1 MRDTTRE
8 NRKLEILDTTLRDGM
23 QGRGISFSIEDKLA
37 IVSALDRLGID
48 WIEAGNPFSN
58 PKDLEFFTRAGAL
71 SLRHAT
77 LVAFGST
84 RKPGSRAEEDPG
96 VQALLRSGA
105 GAVSIVGK
113 AWDLHVTDV
122 LRCPL
127 EENLAMIEETVR
139 SFVRHGRTVM
149 FDAEHFFDGYKA
161 NPRYALEALR
171 AAERAGAS
179 LCTLCDTNG
188 GCFPDEIARMV
199 AEIAKLLTI
208 PVGIHC
214 HGDIGCA
221 EANTY
226 LAVEAG
232 ARHVQGTYLGFGERC
247 GNAALSTVI
256 PALQIKRGWR
266 CIPEEALRQI
276 TPTAHLIADISNIT
290 LPDNLPF
297 VGRSAF
303 AHKGGMH
310 VDGVSKNHIT
320 FEHIDPAQVGN
331 HRAFLVSEVSGR
343 SAILSRLREIDP
355 TLTKE
360 SPPTIQIVDALKE
373 LERKG
378 FQFESASASFE
389 LLVRRMLGRFTPYFS
404 LDHYRIIQQ
413 REGMSD
419 NSSAAMIKVK
429 VGDRTRIT
437 AAESEDGP
445 VHALDLALRRALE
458 AFYPAL
464 SNVRLS
470 DFKVRVID
478 SKQATAAAVR
488 VLIDSTDGKRIW
500 TTVGASP
507 DIISASWMALEDS
520 MQYKLMID
528 AAEARPIPPED

>member
-1 MRDTTRE
+1 MNDSC
-8 NRKLEILDTTLRDGM
+8 KLEILDTTLRDGV
-23 QGRGISFSIEDKLA
+23 QGQGISFSVEDKLS

-48 WIEAGNPFSN
+48 YIEAGNPGSN
-58 PKDLEFFTRAGAL
+58 PKDLEFFKRAKQL
-71 SLRHAT
+71 SLRHAK

-84 RKPGSRAEEDPG
+84 RKPGIDVAEDPG
-96 VQALLRSGA
+96 VQALLSTG
-105 GAVSIVGK
+105 VETVCLVGK

-122 LRCPL
+122 LRCTL
-127 EENLAMIEETVR
+127 EVNLAMIRDTVQFFACR
-139 SFVRHGRTVM
+139 GRRVM
-149 FDAEHFFDGYKA
+149 FDAEHFFDGYKR
-161 NPRYALEALR
+161 NPEYALMALR
-171 AAERAGAS
+171 TAEEAGAS
-179 LCTLCDTNG
+179 VCTLCDTNG
-188 GCFPDEIARMV
+188 GCFPDEIARIV
-199 AEIAKLLTI
+199 ADVRKYLSVPI
-208 PVGIHC
+208 GIHC

-232 ARHVQGTYLGFGERC
+232 VRHLQGTYIGFGERC
-247 GNAALSTVI
+247 GNAALATVI
-256 PALQIKRGWR
+256 PALQLKRGYP
-266 CIPEEALRQI
+266 CIPDDQMRHLTQV
-276 TPTAHLIADISNIT
+276 AHFIADVANIT
-290 LPDNLPF
+290 LPGDRPF

-310 VDGVSKNHIT
+310 VDGVSKNKVS
-320 FEHIDPAQVGN
+320 FEHIDPALVGN
-331 HRAFLVSEVSGR
+331 HRAFLMSEVSGR

-360 SPPTIQIVDALKE
+360 SPQTKQIIEALKE

-389 LLVRRMLGRFTPYFS
+389 LLVRRILGRFTPYFS
-404 LDHYRIIQQ
+404 LEHYRIIEQ
-413 REGMSD
+413 REGEND

-437 AAESEDGP
+437 AAESEEGP
-445 VHALDLALRRALE
+445 VHALDRALRRALE

-464 SNVRLS
+464 GDVRLS

-478 SKQATAAAVR
+478 SKSATAAAVR

-528 AAEARPIPPED
+528 AAEV